1 MPTKL
6 AETSAVPS
14 VTTNSDGRATANV
27 KLPESLTTY
36 RIMAVAADRASR
48 FGSAD
53 TEVRTNKPL
62 TLNPAFPRFMTV
74 GDRAYFGAVVGSQ
87 LKSGGTATVTMR
99 SLDPAVLELVGATQ
113 QQVKLGP
120 AGNLEVRFEARGKSI
135 GRARVVRE

>member
-1 MPTKL
+1 ML
-6 AETSAVPS
+6 AFWLGS
-14 VTTNSDGRATANV
+14 VTTGSDGRASINV

-62 TLNPAFPRFMTV
+62 TLKPAFPRFMTV

-87 LKSGGTATVTMR
+87 LKSSGTATVTMT
-99 SLDPAVLELVGATQ
+99 LEG
-113 QQVKLGP
+113 
-120 AGNLEVRFEARGKSI
+120 FEATPLHTREVALAEDGTRWSQ
-135 GRARVVRE
+135 GGGEFAGFVVRHPPGL